1 MDANLARRIGVAAVG
16 IPAALGIVYLGG
28 WPLVALVAAIGVLG
42 VRELFQF
49 ARRHEVQAS
58 PVFGYTT
65 AALLAPLTYL
75 ATTSADTAH
84 RFEAWWPYAA
94 ALWLIALLVWALV
107 ARGPAARPLGAV
119 AVTVFAVLY
128 AAGLPAFLIPL
139 RHHAHGLASWP
150 GTWLVFFPLV
160 VTWVCDTFAM
170 FGGRIFGGPKL
181 APVISPGKTRSGAI
195 AGVAGAL
202 LVAVLFGSL
211 VFPRAGIEA
220 GMVEL
225 LLIAAAL
232 SVAGQVGDL
241 AESLFKR
248 EAGVKDSGTLIP
260 GHGGVLDRFDSLYF
274 VIPVAATLFRAI
286 GVH

>member
-28 WPLVALVAAIGVLG
+28 WPLVVLVAAIGVLG

-49 ARRHEVQAS
+49 AARHGVEPS
-58 PVFGYTT
+58 PAFGYVT
-65 AALLAPLTYL
+65 AAIPAPAAYL
-75 ATTSADTAH
+75 AASSADA
-84 RFEAWWPYAA
+84 ASWIAGWWPYAA
-94 ALWLIALLVWALV
+94 ALWLIALLAWALA
-107 ARGPAARPLGAV
+107 ARRPDARPLGAV
-119 AVTVFAVLY
+119 SVTFFAVAY
-128 AAGLPAFLIPL
+128 AAALPAFLILL
-139 RHHAHGLASWP
+139 RHRAHGLASWP

-160 VTWVCDTFAM
+160 VTWACDTFAM

-181 APVISPGKTRSGAI
+181 SPVISPGKTRSGAA

-202 LVAVLFGSL
+202 LVAVLFGLL

-220 GMVEL
+220 GLGGL

-274 VIPVAATLFRAI
+274 VIPVAAVLYRAL